1 MKMLTRDGKN
11 NTALVVCIGLYLR
24 VGELPVVVK
33 LPTVCIGLYLRVG
46 ELPVVV
52 KLPTVCIGLY
62 LRVGELP
69 VVVKLPAARDPHGR
83 TRVA

>member
-1 MKMLTRDGKN
+1 MKMLTRDGRKQYR
-11 NTALVVCIGLYLR
+11 LC
-24 VGELPVVVK
+24 
-33 LPTVCIGLYLRVG
+33 CFIGLYLRVG

-69 VVVKLPAARDPHGR
+69 VVVKLPAARDAHGR
-83 TRVA
+83 TCVA